1 MEGALRKRIELIKKH
16 FEKIEELVGDFT
28 SEETE
33 SMECFHQ
40 QNLPLPHCVREGL
53 QASSELI
60 DNLCVCKKCEKEWIE
75 LDDLDR
81 DLCDDCS
88 EEEKE
93 EEKEMEE

>member
-1 MEGALRKRIELIKKH
+1 MEGALRKRLGLIKKQ
-16 FEKIEELVGDFT
+16 FERIEEIEADCT
-28 SEETE
+28 SEEIE
-33 SMECFHQ
+33 SMERFHHEGST
-40 QNLPLPHCVREGL
+40 LPYCIRWGL
-53 QASSELI
+53 QGISELI